1 MRSSR
6 LLIATND
13 TTTILEGLAINFPSI
28 LIYDLNKFRISPK
41 YQEYY
46 KNLQDAEIIDT
57 PERAKIHIENIF
69 SDVESYENTNVQRAE
84 KSFVKNLPIIW
95 IIKVIIS

>member
-46 KNLQDAEIIDT
+46 KNLQDAEIIFDT
-57 PERAKIHIENIF
+57 QNVQKYILKIF
-69 SDVESYENTNVQRAE
+69 SQM
-84 KSFVKNLPIIW
+84 
-95 IIKVIIS
+95 